1 MDRIFILE
9 LEARGVIGVYDW
21 ERQAPQRI
29 LVDVSLFTD
38 IRRTAASDSLDDTSL
53 DYSALAN
60 ALQKSVEQSSRHT
73 LEALAEDLAALCLEQ
88 PSVQRV
94 QLRVV
99 KPGAIPFSKGAG
111 IEIERQRDVE
121 FPPR

>member
-1 MDRIFILE
+1 MDRIFIIG
-9 LEARGVIGVYDW
+9 LEARGIIGVYDW

-29 LVDVSLFTD
+29 LIDVTLFTD
-38 IRRTAASDSLDDTSL
+38 IRQTADSDKLGDSSL
-53 DYSALAN
+53 DYGALAD
-60 ALQKSVEQSSRHT
+60 ALQKLVEQSSRHT

-88 PSVQRV
+88 SSVQRV

-111 IEIERQRDVE
+111 IEIERQRGLKS
-121 FPPR
+121 